1 MAKSKRQLEAKLTA
15 QQRKAALL
23 LVENELTDNSD
34 AEKKSQDEIAEE
46 VGVGRMTLYRW
57 RTQNDDFRDYKNL
70 LADDFLSE
78 QRAYVYKQLMKSIGG
93 AQPSIKGIDLF
104 LRRHGLLTDR
114 VVTEDTT
121 GNTNSNEDI
130 AKETEELDKLLNEE
144 D

>member
-15 QQRKAALL
+15 QQRKAVLL
-23 LVENELTDNSD
+23 LVENELTDN
-34 AEKKSQDEIAEE
+34 AVEKSQEEIAEE
-46 VGVGRMTLYRW
+46 VGVSRNTLFRW

-70 LADDFLSE
+70 ISDDFLSE
-78 QRAYVYKQLMKSIGG
+78 QRTFVYKQLMKLIGG
-93 AQPSIKGIDLF
+93 SQPSVKGVDLY

-121 GNTNSNEDI
+121 GNTNTNEDI

-144 D
+144 E